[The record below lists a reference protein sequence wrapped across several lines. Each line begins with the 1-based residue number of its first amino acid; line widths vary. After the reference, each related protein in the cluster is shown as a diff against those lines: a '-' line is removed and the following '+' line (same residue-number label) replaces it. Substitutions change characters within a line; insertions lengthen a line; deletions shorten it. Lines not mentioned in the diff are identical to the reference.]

1 MLTISDGAASY
12 TAAIIEKWQKIFRP
26 KADIFKKFL
35 YKIIFKGG
43 IFNLDTL
50 TPKRN
55 IKNIQ
60 NPKFNLSK
68 FDFFL
73 LLTFTFLVNSV
84 CMV

>member
-1 MLTISDGAASY
+1 MLIISDGAASY
-12 TAAIIEKWQKIFRP
+12 TAAIIEKWEKKIVP
-26 KADIFKKFL
+26 KLIFSRNTV
-35 YKIIFKGG
+35 ISKGG

-60 NPKFNLSK
+60 NPKFDLSK

>member
-1 MLTISDGAASY
+1 MLIISDGAASY

-50 TPKRN
+50 TPKN
-55 IKNIQ
+55 EY
-60 NPKFNLSK
+60 
-68 FDFFL
+68 
-73 LLTFTFLVNSV
+73 
-84 CMV
+84 

>member
-1 MLTISDGAASY
+1 MLIISDGAASY

-35 YKIIFKGG
+35 HTIIFKGG
-43 IFNLDTL
+43 IFNLDTM

-55 IKNIQ
+55 IQNIQ
-60 NPKFNLSK
+60 NPKFN
-68 FDFFL
+68 FFL